1 MAGLSLLL
9 WSLPWI
15 VLGGY
20 IVLGVREPPPLPGP
34 PRGGPPRARSSRPA
48 VSVIVPARNEA
59 HNIGAC
65 VGSIAASD
73 YPDFELIIVDDQS
86 HDGTGARARGIG
98 RGRATRLLVVE
109 GELVPPGWFG
119 KQWACWQGAREARG
133 DLLLFTDADTVHG
146 SGLLARAVAELDTTG
161 GDALTVIG
169 RQTMASFWEQ
179 LVQPQVFLLLA
190 LRYPRMGVALPAR
203 RWRRAI
209 ANGQYL
215 LFRQDAYQEIGGHAA
230 VRYEAAEDLRLAQR
244 LVAGGCRLIVRSAHR
259 DLATRMY
266 RGLGEVVAGW
276 SKNMMQ
282 AGLRTVPQMLR
293 PCAAPL
299 MLLSGMVIWLAPPAA
314 FGAALLGM
322 GETVLLAWS
331 AGVTGCS
338 MLFWTWWGTRFGAP
352 AWVGPLYPLGAVVG
366 HWILLRSWLGRSRVE
381 WKGRSYA
388 WDVYADVSEESAA
401 PGPTRARWR

>member
-34 PRGGPPRARSSRPA
+34 PRGGPPRAARSRPA

-65 VGSIAASD
+65 VGSIVASD
-73 YPDFELIIVDDQS
+73 YPDFELIVVDDQS

-98 RGRATRLLVVE
+98 RGRATRLLVVD
-109 GELVPPGWFG
+109 GEPVPPGWFG

-133 DLLLFTDADTVHG
+133 DLMLFTDADTVHG

-169 RQTMASFWEQ
+169 RQTMVSFWEQ

-190 LRYPRMGVALPAR
+190 LRYPRMGVPLPAR
-203 RWRRAI
+203 RWRSAI

-215 LFRQDAYQEIGGHAA
+215 LFRRDAYQEIGGHAA

-244 LVAGGCRLIVRSAHR
+244 LVAGGRRL
-259 DLATRMY
+259 
-266 RGLGEVVAGW
+266 G
-276 SKNMMQ
+276 
-282 AGLRTVPQMLR
+282 
-293 PCAAPL
+293 
-299 MLLSGMVIWLAPPAA
+299 
-314 FGAALLGM
+314 
-322 GETVLLAWS
+322 
-331 AGVTGCS
+331 
-338 MLFWTWWGTRFGAP
+338 
-352 AWVGPLYPLGAVVG
+352 
-366 HWILLRSWLGRSRVE
+366 IL
-381 WKGRSYA
+381 
-388 WDVYADVSEESAA
+388 
-401 PGPTRARWR
+401 

>member
-1 MAGLSLLL
+1 M
-9 WSLPWI
+9 
-15 VLGGY
+15 
-20 IVLGVREPPPLPGP
+20 
-34 PRGGPPRARSSRPA
+34 
-48 VSVIVPARNEA
+48 
-59 HNIGAC
+59 
-65 VGSIAASD
+65 
-73 YPDFELIIVDDQS
+73 
-86 HDGTGARARGIG
+86 
-98 RGRATRLLVVE
+98 
-109 GELVPPGWFG
+109 
-119 KQWACWQGAREARG
+119 
-133 DLLLFTDADTVHG
+133 HG

-203 RWRRAI
+203 RWRSAI

-266 RGLGEVVAGW
+266 QGLGEVVAGW

-331 AGVTGCS
+331 AGVTGCL

-352 AWVGPLYPLGAVVG
+352 AWVGPLYPLDARGGTLDPAAQLVGTEPGGVEGPELRVGCVCGRERGIRCAGSHAGAVAMTPPVELSAGALSRYVDSEARALGFTLVG
-366 HWILLRSWLGRSRVE
+366 IAPPDPSQYLGF
-381 WKGRSYA
+381 
-388 WDVYADVSEESAA
+388 
-401 PGPTRARWR
+401 